1 MQNEKTKIYF
11 IAIILFVLISRMI
24 TFLDSDVFL
33 SDDDAG
39 FALAA
44 YDYNIEES
52 RPHLPGYYLLIKAIA
67 TVNIITDSSFLSMK
81 IMVIL
86 FSVLSAIII
95 FKLFEFH
102 FNGKNSFLYTLI
114 IFTNPLVWFYQS
126 TPESYVYDLFFASL
140 IALVFYKRYTYFL
153 YLPIISIMG
162 GIRMSSAFFLIP
174 LYLFITY
181 IYWRERRVDSTNV
194 LLANLIGLL
203 VTAIWVITLLNS
215 VGGLSQYL
223 KLYSTHNP
231 MPAIGMVKNIVGFL
245 SYSVSFGIPF
255 LIIGLYQLFKR
266 KKLVLSSRNNIYF
279 LMIWII
285 PGIFF
290 FIFGHY
296 SKGYILLI
304 YPALI
309 ILIGLWLDSKSEK
322 ILITVIAIQS
332 LFFLFYPYTEVELD
346 SLFRREVRQVP
357 LQKVAWNRLNNGY
370 LHAYSRISNRNEL
383 FESFDSCVSYLK
395 NNDSNFTIFDGKT
408 SLLSINS
415 EVYRYPEIEFVTQKN
430 FFREDEYIYQNGTS
444 LEYRYGLEELYSK
457 VYILSDVRMIE
468 KYSDLID
475 VEYETNIHALI
486 KVKTG
491 KEKEFKEF
499 YENLYSK

>member
-1 MQNEKTKIYF
+1 
-11 IAIILFVLISRMI
+11 
-24 TFLDSDVFL
+24 
-33 SDDDAG
+33 
-39 FALAA
+39 
-44 YDYNIEES
+44 
-52 RPHLPGYYLLIKAIA
+52 
-67 TVNIITDSSFLSMK
+67 
-81 IMVIL
+81 
-86 FSVLSAIII
+86 
-95 FKLFEFH
+95 
-102 FNGKNSFLYTLI
+102 
-114 IFTNPLVWFYQS
+114 
-126 TPESYVYDLFFASL
+126 
-140 IALVFYKRYTYFL
+140 
-153 YLPIISIMG
+153 
-162 GIRMSSAFFLIP
+162 
-174 LYLFITY
+174 
-181 IYWRERRVDSTNV
+181 
-194 LLANLIGLL
+194 
-203 VTAIWVITLLNS
+203 
-215 VGGLSQYL
+215 
-223 KLYSTHNP
+223 

>member
-11 IAIILFVLISRMI
+11 ISIILFVIISRSI
-24 TFLDSDVFL
+24 TFLDTDVFL

-81 IMVIL
+81 IMVIM

-140 IALVFYKRYTYFL
+140 IALIYYKRNTYYL

-203 VTAIWVITLLNS
+203 VTAIWVIPLLNS

-245 SYSVSFGIPF
+245 SYSISFGIPF
-255 LIIGLYQLFKR
+255 LIIGLYQIFKR
-266 KKLVLSSRNNIYF
+266 RKLELNSKNNIFF
-279 LMIWII
+279 LLIWII
-285 PGIFF
+285 PGLFF

-309 ILIGLWLDSKSEK
+309 ILIGLWLDRKSEK
-322 ILITVIAIQS
+322 LLITVIAFQS
-332 LFFLFYPYTEVELD
+332 IFFAFYPYSKINLEIQFKRSVRESSIVEI
-346 SLFRREVRQVP
+346 V
-357 LQKVAWNRLNNGY
+357 WNRLNNGY
-370 LHAYSRISNRNEL
+370 LHTYSRISNRGEY
-383 FESFDSCVSYLK
+383 FDSLDGCIDYLASEYGTFK
-395 NNDSNFTIFDGKT
+395 IFDGKT

-415 EVYRYPEIEFVTQKN
+415 EVYRYSEIEFVTQKN
-430 FFREDEYIYQNGTS
+430 FYIEDQYIYQNGTK
-444 LEYRYGLEELYSK
+444 LEYRYGLEELYK
-457 VYILSDVRMIE
+457 EVFILTDIRMID
-468 KYSDLID
+468 KY
-475 VEYETNIHALI
+475 YELVNVIYKTDIHAI
-486 KVKTG
+486 VKVKTG

>member
-11 IAIILFVLISRMI
+11 ISIILFVIVSRSI
-24 TFLDSDVFL
+24 TFLDTDVFL

-44 YDYNIEES
+44 YDYNIKES
-52 RPHLPGYYLLIKAIA
+52 RPHLPGYFLLIKTISV
-67 TVNIITDSSFLSMK
+67 VNVLTGSSFITMK
-81 IMVIL
+81 LLVIL
-86 FSVLSAIII
+86 LSVLSAIII
-95 FKLFEFH
+95 FKLFQYH

-126 TPESYVYDLFFASL
+126 TPESYVYDLFFASI
-140 IALVFYKRYTYFL
+140 IALIYYKRHTYYL

-174 LYLFITY
+174 LYIFITY
-181 IYWRERRVDSTNV
+181 MYWRERRVDIINI
-194 LLANLIGLL
+194 LFANLIGII
-203 VTAIWVITLLNS
+203 VTAIWVTPLLNS

-231 MPAIGMVKNIVGFL
+231 MPAIGVIKNIVGFL
-245 SYSVSFGIPF
+245 SYSISFGIPF
-255 LIIGLYQLFKR
+255 LIISLYQLFKR
-266 KKLVLSSRNNIYF
+266 KKLALNSKSNIYF

-285 PGIFF
+285 PGLFF

-304 YPALI
+304 YPALV
-309 ILIGLWLDSKSEK
+309 ILIGLWLDRKSEK
-322 ILITVIAIQS
+322 LLIIIIAVQS
-332 LFFLFYPYTEVELD
+332 LFFLIYPYSKVELD
-346 SLFRREVRQVP
+346 SLFRRDARQVS

-370 LHAYSRISNRNEL
+370 LHTYSRISNRNEL

-395 NNDSNFTIFDGKT
+395 NNYSNFTIFDGKT
-408 SLLSINS
+408 SLLTINS
-415 EVYRYPEIEFVTQKN
+415 QVYRYPEIEFVTQKN
-430 FFREDEYIYQNGTS
+430 FFREDEYILQKGTT
-444 LEYRYGLEELYSK
+444 LKYRYGLEELYSK
-457 VYILSDVRMIE
+457 VYILCDVRMIE
-468 KYSDLID
+468 KYSDLIE